1 MFEYLLFSVDRRRM
15 MHTGHIG
22 VAIAH
27 YGELIK
33 NMEILIKV
41 AHILTARYLM
51 SFHDFLPKLF
61 LILFT
66 Y

>member
-1 MFEYLLFSVDRRRM
+1 MFEYLLSSVDRRRM
-15 MHTGHIG
+15 TPTGHIG
-22 VAIAH
+22 MAIAH

-51 SFHDFLPKLF
+51 SFPVLLPKLF